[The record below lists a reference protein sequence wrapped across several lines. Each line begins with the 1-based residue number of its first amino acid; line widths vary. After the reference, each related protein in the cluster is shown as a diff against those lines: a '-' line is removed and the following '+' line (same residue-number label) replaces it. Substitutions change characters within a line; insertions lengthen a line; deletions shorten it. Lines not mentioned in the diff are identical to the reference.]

1 MFKRFIYKKSQKG
14 GILPL
19 VVATFITVLFVLAA
33 FLLGVTRLVGSHQ
46 EQMTAIESA
55 ALVASRDIS
64 QIVIDDSHLGFIG
77 LSDRAPT
84 GTATRSG
91 DTCFNSVKSIN
102 TVFATIRL
110 DMIIANRLN
119 NQTMRA
125 LTKIDYDHA
134 VLARSALRT
143 KLSSAIAVGGS
154 ATNADGR
161 VIEPYKDALADY
173 ERNVIRMNGGSSRL
187 VPNSLSLSLGIV
199 DNLVTNTQIPNP
211 FGEASMSPSQ
221 QENGCYNAF
230 ENIPYNGFNFVFS
243 ALGDD
248 VALVDQT
255 KFKAENVNDSATLAD
270 IVRAEATQEMEYN
283 DHSGR
288 WQKTRTKVVACA
300 EPFNSLDPVP
310 APGAFE
316 LRFPNGM
323 VPEVAKFG
331 DILLYTGLQNSPT
344 DHLETPPNDDNPS
357 AGVSPFAPAAINSE
371 HPPFGKL
378 ISLSLYDWIRRGRHR
393 VNITAL
399 IDKLNQPLP
408 VQAAG
413 SAIRYRFELKQNGD
427 IIVTVVPD
435 DPNVTPC
442 VSNNQYQAISGMIIN
457 SRNGN
462 TYDAYLR
469 DFCYQTG
476 RTLGGKHAGEPLDEQ
491 SQTVSGGSLGRPLDE
506 PRTSTLVYGND
517 SGTRTTYTNSGKTVQ
532 LTLRKRN

>member
-1 MFKRFIYKKSQKG
+1 MYQRFIYKKSQKG

-64 QIVIDDSHLGFIG
+64 QIVIEDSNFGFVG

-84 GTATRSG
+84 GTSTRSG
-91 DTCFNSVKSIN
+91 DNCFNSVRSIN
-102 TVFATIRL
+102 TLFATIRL
-110 DMIIANRLN
+110 DMIIADKLN
-119 NQTMRA
+119 NSTMRA
-125 LTKIDYDHA
+125 LSKIDYDRA
-134 VLARSALRT
+134 VLARAALRR
-143 KLSSAIAVGGS
+143 KLSDAIAVNGS
-154 ATNADGR
+154 GVNADGR

-187 VPNSLSLSLGIV
+187 VPNSLSLRLGTV
-199 DNLVTNTQIPNP
+199 DGLVTNTQIPNP
-211 FGEASMSPSQ
+211 FGDASMSLSQ
-221 QENGCYNAF
+221 QSDGCYNAF
-230 ENIPYNGFNFVFS
+230 ENIPYNSMAFVFT

-255 KFKAENVNDSATLAD
+255 KFKDENVNDTSILAD

-288 WQKTRTKVVACA
+288 WRKTRTKVVACA

-316 LRFPNGM
+316 LRFPNGSI
-323 VPEVAKFG
+323 PEIVKFG
-331 DILLYTGLQNSPT
+331 DILLYTGLLNSPT
-344 DHLETPPNDDNPS
+344 DYLETPINDDAPS
-357 AGVSPFAPAAINSE
+357 STLSSFAPTAINNE
-371 HPPFGKL
+371 HPPFGKV
-378 ISLSLYDWIRRGRHR
+378 IALSFYDWVRRGRHR
-393 VNITAL
+393 VNITSL

-408 VQAAG
+408 VQG
-413 SAIRYRFELKQNGD
+413 GPVRHRLELKRNGD
-427 IIVTVVPD
+427 VGDTVVAD
-435 DPNVTPC
+435 DPNLTPC

-469 DFCYQTG
+469 DFCYQIS
-476 RTLGGKHAGEPLDEQ
+476 RPIGGKHSGEPLDEELH
-491 SQTVSGGSLGRPLDE
+491 TVSGGSPGRPLDE
-506 PRTSTLVYGND
+506 PRTATLVYAND
-517 SGTRTTYTNSGKTVQ
+517 SGTRTTYTNPGKTVQ